1 MTPPPFSD
9 RVSFGGG
16 GRWVWFDVTS
26 SAQMWVGDP
35 GSNNGIVIMGSGAT
49 NSELEFTASEY
60 VVTFVRPQLKLIYQ
74 AP

>member
-1 MTPPPFSD
+1 
-9 RVSFGGG
+9 
-16 GRWVWFDVTS
+16 
-26 SAQMWVGDP
+26 MWVGDP